1 MTEEENKDVYNELFR
16 EAKFTIHEI
25 GQFPEF
31 QNLTED
37 ELEKISDLLFDIG
50 ITAQKIIIENND

>member
-1 MTEEENKDVYNELFR
+1 MSEEENKDVYSELYQ
-16 EAKFTIHEI
+16 EAKLTTKEI

-31 QNLTED
+31 QNLTDD

-50 ITAQKIIIENND
+50 ITVQKIMIETND

>member
-1 MTEEENKDVYNELFR
+1 MIEEENKDVYNELFK
-16 EAKFTIHEI
+16 EAKFTTKEL

-31 QNLTED
+31 QNLTDD

-50 ITAQKIIIENND
+50 IIAQKIMIENND